1 MSKAIKIGQDLETF
15 LNEHPE
21 IKITRNSE
29 GKIKAIF
36 IPEEADLIYISYS
49 SQSLYE
55 IKYIYK
61 GELNKYPVN

>member
-1 MSKAIKIGQDLETF
+1 MFKAIRIGEDFETF

-36 IPEEADLIYISYS
+36 IPEEADLVYISFS
-49 SQSLYE
+49 SQTIYE
-55 IKYIYK
+55 LEYIYE
-61 GELNKYPVN
+61 GNLNKYPVN